1 MSDDFDSFWLQN
13 RANYWHE
20 KENTMATKTFVAAH
34 DSIEAKM
41 KKVSRNGQF
50 TFLIFFDSSKLW

>member
-1 MSDDFDSFWLQN
+1 MISIPSDYKIAQTTGMK
-13 RANYWHE
+13 

-50 TFLIFFDSSKLW
+50 TFLIFFDS